1 MVTVQIHNKYKEL
14 TETEKKLATYVLHFP
29 QEVTRMT
36 AKELAE
42 ACTTAPSAVIR
53 FCKAM
58 GFHGFSEF
66 KLSLA
71 EELGTNQK
79 STVTRLPA
87 FSEND
92 SPSDVFRK
100 VFGSGIHTLEDTLGM
115 IDFIQVEA
123 ISRLL
128 ADAERIYI
136 FGIGTSSVIA
146 IDAQYRFTQMGLR
159 ATACTDILFMNVT
172 AVNMKKGD
180 VALAISHSGRTRA
193 VVDAM
198 RHAKTAGATTVAIT
212 SFAGSL
218 LAKESDFAVCV
229 FADEENY
236 PVEAVSAR
244 VAHICLIDA
253 FMMTVATLNHEEF
266 TKHISNRNHILDEI
280 RY

>member
-1 MVTVQIHNKYKEL
+1 MVTLQIHNKYKEL
-14 TETEKKLATYVLHFP
+14 TETEQRLATYVLQSP

-36 AKELAE
+36 VKELADT
-42 ACTTAPSAVIR
+42 CTTVPSAVIR
-53 FCKAM
+53 FCKTM
-58 GFHGFSEF
+58 GFDGFSEF
-66 KLSLA
+66 KISLA
-71 EELGTNQK
+71 RELGAKQE
-79 STVTRLPA
+79 STSLQLPA
-87 FSEND
+87 FSADD
-92 SPSDVFRK
+92 SPKEIFQK
-100 VFGSGIHTLEDTLGM
+100 VFGSGIRTLEDTLRM
-115 IDFIQVEA
+115 IDFSQVET

-128 ADAERIYI
+128 ANADRIFI

-180 VALAISHSGRTRA
+180 VMLAVSHSGRTRA

-198 RHAKTAGATTVAIT
+198 RHAKDAGATTVAIT
-212 SFAGSL
+212 SFSGSP
-218 LAKESDFAVCV
+218 LAKESDYAVCV

-253 FMMTVATLNHEEF
+253 FMMTVATLNYEEF
-266 TKHISNRNHILDEI
+266 IKHVSNRNQILDEI